1 MTAPVPSKAEVYE
14 RLREVLIT
22 EFGLKAEQLQPQAH
36 LVKDLDLDS
45 IDWIDMA
52 VALEVR
58 MGRELQES
66 ELASIRTIQDVV
78 DVIHRKL
85 QQDS

>member
-1 MTAPVPSKAEVYE
+1 MSAPVLSKAEVYE
-14 RLREVLIT
+14 RLREVLVT

-58 MGRELQES
+58 MGRELQER

-85 QQDS
+85 NENP